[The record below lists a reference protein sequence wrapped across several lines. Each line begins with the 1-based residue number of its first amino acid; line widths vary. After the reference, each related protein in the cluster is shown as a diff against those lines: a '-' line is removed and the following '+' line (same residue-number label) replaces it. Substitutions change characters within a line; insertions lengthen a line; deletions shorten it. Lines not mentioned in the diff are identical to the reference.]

1 MDGYNGD
8 AISDTEWFF
17 AEMEDRDDE
26 IFDNNIC
33 PVCGGDSVVNGQ
45 CQKCFTEL

>member
-8 AISDTEWFF
+8 AISDTELFF

-26 IFDNNIC
+26 SDDNIC
-33 PVCGGDSVVNGQ
+33 PFCGSNNIKDGQ
-45 CQKCFTEL
+45 CLICFCEL